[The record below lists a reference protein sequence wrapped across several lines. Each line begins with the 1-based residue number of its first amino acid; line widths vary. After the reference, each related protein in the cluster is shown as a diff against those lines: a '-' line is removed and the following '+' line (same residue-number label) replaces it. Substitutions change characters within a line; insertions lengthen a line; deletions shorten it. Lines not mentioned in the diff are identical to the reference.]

1 MHGTHNVKWM
11 LNTLQWE
18 KVQLDKWFE
27 LVLGSFLVI
36 LHLRYTKIRTLQH
49 VVSWRVFFWRSHGK
63 LLIFTE
69 GFDGVRDT
77 HDSPPPTH
85 THTHQVRCHDYDVL
99 LLAWLP
105 FCKGMEW
112 ASEIPSCLYLCLYV
126 PIQLIFPTVYRFA
139 RHAVCTLCHSRHHN
153 TPSLTFH

>member
-77 HDSPPPTH
+77 HDSPPPYTH
-85 THTHQVRCHDYDVL
+85 THTPSKVS
-99 LLAWLP
+99 WLRRSPSSLVAFLQRNGVGFWDP
-105 FCKGMEW
+105 FVSLSMSLCPYPINLPNRIPICKTCGMHTM
-112 ASEIPSCLYLCLYV
+112 PL
-126 PIQLIFPTVYRFA
+126 T
-139 RHAVCTLCHSRHHN
+139 
-153 TPSLTFH
+153 TP